1 MDSDCV
7 EYFKHTFACA
17 PSMVFDGGCNE
28 IFTVENKLKL
38 FRHPKIEDDLRRSL
52 PVLCVTKSLASLTF
66 IMVSLSI
73 GSVLP
78 FVK

>member
-7 EYFKHTFACA
+7 EYFKHTFACV

-28 IFTVENKLKL
+28 IFTVLENKLKL

-52 PVLCVTKSLASLTF
+52 PVLCVTMDGLVQNISKAVEEQSPM
-66 IMVSLSI
+66 IN
-73 GSVLP
+73 
-78 FVK
+78 

>member
-28 IFTVENKLKL
+28 IVTVLKHKLKN
-38 FRHPKIEDDLRRSL
+38 FRHPKIEDDMRRSL
-52 PVLCVTKSLASLTF
+52 PVLCVTMNGLVQNISKA
-66 IMVSLSI
+66 VE
-73 GSVLP
+73 
-78 FVK
+78 

>member
-7 EYFKHTFACA
+7 EYFKYTFACV

-28 IFTVENKLKL
+28 IFTVLENKLKF

-52 PVLCVTKSLASLTF
+52 PVLCVTMDGLVPNISKAVEEQSPM
-66 IMVSLSI
+66 IN
-73 GSVLP
+73 
-78 FVK
+78 